1 MKGALPL
8 HNPLTALSSAIVTA
22 LRPPRALTLT
32 PWFDYHGFRKARV
45 AAGLKIPEWAQ
56 VEFVVVARDLSDELH
71 YHREAHALTTVL
83 GNAEGFPDPRKA
95 SAYVGGTWRP
105 VAAGNVLDIP
115 PGTPHGFTIAPD
127 GYLAF
132 LSVQSPPIERPDG
145 ADDYHRVAP
154 GRMVHGRWHTPDQA
168 WDHEDCP

>member
-1 MKGALPL
+1 MECDCVKSNDIEVRLG
-8 HNPLTALSSAIVTA
+8 IV
-22 LRPPRALTLT
+22 LIDVR
-32 PWFDYHGFRKARV
+32 
-45 AAGLKIPEWAQ
+45 
-56 VEFVVVARDLSDELH
+56 
-71 YHREAHALTTVL
+71 
-83 GNAEGFPDPRKA
+83 
-95 SAYVGGTWRP
+95 
-105 VAAGNVLDIP
+105 DIP